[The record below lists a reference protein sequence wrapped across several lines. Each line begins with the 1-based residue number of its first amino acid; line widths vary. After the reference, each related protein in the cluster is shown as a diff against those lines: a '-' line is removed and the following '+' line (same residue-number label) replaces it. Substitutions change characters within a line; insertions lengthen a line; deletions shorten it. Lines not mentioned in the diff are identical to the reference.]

1 VIGGSAPS
9 EATGVS
15 NTPATTDGS
24 SPVEEVDRYTPLV
37 MHVFSEPSWFIGTDG
52 KVHLVYELEL
62 TNGFPIPVTVTHVEV
77 HDVAT
82 DAIIETLTGDALL
95 SSTSLLASGATATTE
110 VPGSSIGVIWFEIT
124 FDGRAQLPAE
134 IDHDVTVSVP
144 PGYPVPETISSRGGR
159 TPVRQNPPS
168 VIGPP
173 LVGDQW
179 LAVGSCCDGPHRR
192 SIQPVNGELWLAQ
205 RFAIDFNRLTPDHL
219 QATGDISLNESWPTY
234 DQPVIAVADAEVAVT
249 GDHYADQTPNA
260 PRPVGIE
267 EADGNFVILKLDD
280 DVYAFYAHLKPG
292 TVAVKPGDHVTRG
305 QVLAHT
311 GNTGSSTGPHM
322 HFQLMDGPSALV
334 ANGLPYVFDH
344 FDLTGRG
351 PSIPDLIALNPQ
363 TDVVPIDTNNAGPR
377 TDQLPVGGDLIN
389 FPETKPE
396 P

>member
-1 VIGGSAPS
+1 
-9 EATGVS
+9 
-15 NTPATTDGS
+15 
-24 SPVEEVDRYTPLV
+24 
-37 MHVFSEPSWFIGTDG
+37 MHVFSEPSWFVGTDG

-62 TNGFPIPVTVTHVEV
+62 TNGFPIPVTVTQVEV

-82 DAIIETLTGDALL
+82 GAVIETLAGDAL
-95 SSTSLLASGATATTE
+95 SASTSLMASGATATTE
-110 VPGSSIGVIWFEIT
+110 VPGSSIGAIWFEIT
-124 FDGRAQLPAE
+124 FDDRAQLPAE

-144 PGYPVPETISSRGGR
+144 PGYPVPETISSLGGR
-159 TPVRQNPPS
+159 TKVRHDPPS

-192 SIQPVNGELWLAQ
+192 SIQPVNGQLWLAQ

-234 DQPVIAVADAEVAVT
+234 DQPVIAVADAEVVVT
-249 GDHYADQTPNA
+249 GDRYADQTPNA
-260 PRPVGIE
+260 PLPVGIE
-267 EADGNFVILKLDD
+267 EADGNFVILELDD

-305 QVLAHT
+305 QVLAHA
-311 GNTGSSTGPHM
+311 GNSGSSTGPHM

-351 PSIPDLIALNPQ
+351 PNIADLIALNPQ
-363 TDVVPIDTNNAGPR
+363 TDVVPIDTSNAGRR
-377 TDQLPVGGDLIN
+377 TDQLPAGGDLLD
-389 FPETKPE
+389 FPAT
-396 P
+396 